1 MNPTLHARAT
11 LASLALAVFGLSGC
25 TTRAPESSHTEPQ
38 ASGTPTN
45 ARPHGTPTAFPIGFN
60 ANRVGSKYV
69 YFTKQKQNRK
79 VYVLRADSE
88 NGQYMGQ
95 NTGRTTFVNPHVI
108 FYGQAGKRL
117 VADAPTG
124 TVVERDK
131 TVRMTG
137 GVRATSA
144 DGLTLRS
151 DTLRYDDQNDTV
163 HGEGNVVVT
172 TPQGEQLQGET
183 LDWNLR
189 DGAIAVNGAH

>member
-1 MNPTLHARAT
+1 MIPKCGARGALVAMTIASVVLAGCSARTPERAQSSPTP
-11 LASLALAVFGLSGC
+11 SV
-25 TTRAPESSHTEPQ
+25 ESST
-38 ASGTPTN
+38 
-45 ARPHGTPTAFPIGFN
+45 ARPHGKPTSIPIHFN

-88 NGQYMGQ
+88 TGQYTGQ
-95 NTGRTTFVNPHVI
+95 DTGRTTFVNPHVI

>member
-1 MNPTLHARAT
+1 MTCSFGAHVRVALVLAAVV
-11 LASLALAVFGLSGC
+11 LASC
-25 TTRAPESSHTEPQ
+25 TTRAPESVPPSPR
-38 ASGTPTN
+38 ASSPPTS
-45 ARPHGTPTAFPIGFN
+45 ARPHGVPTAFPIGFN
-60 ANRVGSKYV
+60 AHRVGNKYV
-69 YFTKQKQNRK
+69 YFTKQKQHRK

-88 NGQYMGQ
+88 NGQYTGKD
-95 NTGRTTFVNPHVI
+95 TGRTTFVNPHVI

-124 TVVERDK
+124 TVIEREK

-151 DTLRYDDQNDTV
+151 DTLRYDDQNDMV

>member
-1 MNPTLHARAT
+1 MTPSFASRA
-11 LASLALAVFGLSGC
+11 ALAVLTSAAVVLASC
-25 TTRAPESSHTEPQ
+25 TARAPEPAQPRPLSST
-38 ASGTPTN
+38 ARSI
-45 ARPHGTPTAFPIGFN
+45 ARPQGKATTFPIHFN

-88 NGQYMGQ
+88 TGQYTGQ

-124 TVVERDK
+124 TVVESDK

-137 GVRATSA
+137 GVRAKSA

>member
-1 MNPTLHARAT
+1 MNLTLHARAT
-11 LASLALAVFGLSGC
+11 LASLALAVFVLSGC
-25 TTRAPESSHTEPQ
+25 TARAPESSHTDPQ
-38 ASGTPTN
+38 AS
-45 ARPHGTPTAFPIGFN
+45 ATPTAFPIGFN